1 MLGWRSKIEI
11 VNAVVKGRIGAQV
24 IRLGKHRPRYIAEPT
39 YEINPHNCQSR
50 SSLRVHHCLSRLIY
64 RDQPT
69 LTAFMQL

>member
-24 IRLGKHRPRYIAEPT
+24 IRLGKHRPRYIAESAN
-39 YEINPHNCQSR
+39 EINPHNCQSR
-50 SSLRVHHCLSRLIY
+50 SFLNVDHVSHDWHK
-64 RDQPT
+64 DQPT